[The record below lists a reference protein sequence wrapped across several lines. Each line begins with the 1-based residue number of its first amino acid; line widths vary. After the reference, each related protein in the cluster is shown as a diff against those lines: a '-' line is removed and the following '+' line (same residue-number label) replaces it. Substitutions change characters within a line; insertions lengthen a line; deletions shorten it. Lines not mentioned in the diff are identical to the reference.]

1 MSNDDPSGPQLP
13 DLNAYRDGKR
23 KERFVRL
30 AVDKAVTVR
39 DLLTNALAGFNTAA
53 GSERQIIGFALNDV
67 LQHISRE
74 EIDSLRTLLKK
85 LATTRRFD

>member
-1 MSNDDPSGPQLP
+1 MSNDDPSGPQP
-13 DLNAYRDGKR
+13 SDLNAYRDGKR
-23 KERFVRL
+23 KEKFVRS
-30 AVDKAVTVR
+30 AVHKAVTVR
-39 DLLTNALAGFNTAA
+39 DVLTNALVDFNTAA

-85 LATTRRFD
+85 LETTRRFD